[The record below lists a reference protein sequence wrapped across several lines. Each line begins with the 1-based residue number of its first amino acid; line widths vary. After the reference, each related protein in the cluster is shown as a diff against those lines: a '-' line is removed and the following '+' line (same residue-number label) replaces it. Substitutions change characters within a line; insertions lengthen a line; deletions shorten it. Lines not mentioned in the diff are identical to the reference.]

1 MLMRA
6 AMPGPLAER
15 GRAKIPFENPVEPTI
30 PVGPRLTATP
40 CEILLGT
47 KRNSNGPCPCNAHT
61 RDQSLSWTRAA
72 GKQKR
77 GDICS

>member
-6 AMPGPLAER
+6 AMLGPLAEQ

-30 PVGPRLTATP
+30 SVGPRLTATP

-47 KRNSNGPCPCNAHT
+47 KRNPNGPCLCNAHT
-61 RDQSLSWTRAA
+61 QD
-72 GKQKR
+72 
-77 GDICS
+77 